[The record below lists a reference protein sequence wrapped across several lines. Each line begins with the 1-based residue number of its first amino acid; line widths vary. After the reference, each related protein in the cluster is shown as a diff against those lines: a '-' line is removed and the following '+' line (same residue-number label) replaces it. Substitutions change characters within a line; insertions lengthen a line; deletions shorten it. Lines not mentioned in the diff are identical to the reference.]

1 MSTLNTFDGSGY
13 LTPDLP
19 AGYMVALSDPSGTLT
34 DMRNSGIYFREV
46 GGSEVDV
53 VLINCENY
61 LISLYK
67 SLSNQRLMQ
76 QFVARSTSIGGQN
89 KIRWVHRSL
98 AISMSFQEAMR
109 SCGENIVVNDSWGTT
124 ADLTAINQQLASR
137 HIAIYAQS

>member
-19 AGYMVALSDPSGTLT
+19 AGYMVAISDPSGTLT
-34 DMRNSGIYFREV
+34 ETRTQGIYFRDIS
-46 GGSEVDV
+46 GEVDV

-98 AISMSFQEAMR
+98 ALSMSFEQALK
-109 SCGENIVVNDSWGTT
+109 SVGENITVSDDWS
-124 ADLTAINQQLASR
+124 DLTTINQQLASR
-137 HIAIYAQS
+137 YIAVYAQS